1 MVKGLSQVFV
11 AGPPVAKAIGETVDK
26 EGLGGWEINGRNGV
40 VDNVV
45 NSEHE
50 AFEHARRFLSYLP
63 ANPGQVTIEAGP
75 AKWID
80 GRLTIPANASVQF
93 TDVLPKP

>member
-11 AGPPVAKAIGETVDK
+11 AGPPVAKAIGEDVDK

-50 AFEHARRFLSYLP
+50 AFEQARRFLSYLP
-63 ANPGQVTIEAGP
+63 SSVHDAPPRGDRKDRAEP
-75 AKWID
+75 AAY
-80 GRLTIPANASVQF
+80 PARDCLQLLLNIS
-93 TDVLPKP
+93 L